1 MPPFSFLSLSPA
13 GMGALLY
20 LILLLPRM
28 CAERSVKW
36 NCTAQAKTF
45 SASSCCR
52 TIRGKKWSSSSVQ
65 KHSKQKPNVFALENS
80 QHHTFLS
87 LTFRVNEEWDD
98 ALCNHVFTKSNTE
111 LPFFYCMKYISF
123 IPRINS
129 LTSRIVARW
138 ETFKVSRGGLASSAL
153 HPAEGWP
160 CLLPPAGIASFF
172 FFLLRNLLLHL
183 YSPSPQKKLKRM
195 VKRVWSSIM

>member
-65 KHSKQKPNVFALENS
+65 KHSKQKPNVFALEYS
-80 QHHTFLS
+80 QHHRFLS
-87 LTFRVNEEWDD
+87 LTFYKDEVMPCAITYLLKATQNF
-98 ALCNHVFTKSNTE
+98 L
-111 LPFFYCMKYISF
+111 FFYCMKYISF
-123 IPRINS
+123 IPHINS
-129 LTSRIVARW
+129 LTSRIAARW
-138 ETFKVSRGGLASSAL
+138 KTFKVRRGGLASSAL